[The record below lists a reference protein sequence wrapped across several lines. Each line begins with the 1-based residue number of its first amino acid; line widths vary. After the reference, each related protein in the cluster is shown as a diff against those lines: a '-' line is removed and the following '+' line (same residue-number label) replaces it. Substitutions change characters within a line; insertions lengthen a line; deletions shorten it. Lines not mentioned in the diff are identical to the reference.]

1 LSSYDSNF
9 EPVINIREQL
19 VHALCTRK
27 PFPKNL
33 AIPTTPTHSTKLDLL
48 LDLAFR
54 IPLLLNTVDLTT
66 GADFWKIDKPPI
78 KSLITL
84 EKALIAWLEAFCS
97 GSPNGDCVQS
107 DPAPRVT
114 DSPPSDCRS
123 SLFDLTCES
132 LCRICLLLVVESL
145 ADLESWTWPTYSPTF
160 TLNACVRALC
170 KTTSLLAEVAS
181 IPVCRARATSC
192 PLLFLSRYY
201 TRTKDAV
208 GLQWCLET
216 KETIYREAPYLRWDA
231 LLPWSLLTLHEIP
244 SYDARQPE
252 YHT

>member
-1 LSSYDSNF
+1 MVNSGG
-9 EPVINIREQL
+9 QL

-27 PFPKNL
+27 PFPGNL

-48 LDLAFR
+48 LDLASR
-54 IPLLLNTVDLTT
+54 IPLLLNTTDLIT
-66 GADFWKIDKPPI
+66 GADFGKIDNPLI

-97 GSPNGDCVQS
+97 GNAYGDYVQS

-114 DSPPSDCRS
+114 GFLPLDCRR

-145 ADLESWTWPTYSPTF
+145 TDLESWMWPTHSLTVTPD
-160 TLNACVRALC
+160 ACVRALR
-170 KTTSLLAEVAS
+170 KTTTLLAEAAGV
-181 IPVCRARATSC
+181 PVCKARATSC

-216 KETIYREAPYLRWDA
+216 KEAIYREAPYLRWDA
-231 LLPWSLLTLHEIP
+231 LLPWSLLTLHDIP
-244 SYDARQPE
+244 LYDAQHADHPA
-252 YHT
+252 

>member
-1 LSSYDSNF
+1 LLTHDSNF
-9 EPVINIREQL
+9 EPMINSGGQL

-33 AIPTTPTHSTKLDLL
+33 AIPTIPTHSTNLDLL
-48 LDLAFR
+48 LDLASR
-54 IPLLLNTVDLTT
+54 VPLLLNTVDLIT
-66 GADFWKIDKPPI
+66 GADFGKIGNSPI

-97 GSPNGDCVQS
+97 GSPYGDYVQS
-107 DPAPRVT
+107 DSAPRVT
-114 DSPPSDCRS
+114 GSLPRDCRR

-145 ADLESWTWPTYSPTF
+145 TDLESWMWPAHSLTF
-160 TLNACVRALC
+160 TPNACVRALR
-170 KTTSLLAEVAS
+170 KTTTLLAEVAS
-181 IPVCRARATSC
+181 IPVCKARATTC

-208 GLQWCLET
+208 GLQWCLDT
-216 KETIYREAPYLRWDA
+216 KEAIHREAPYLRWDA

-244 SYDARQPE
+244 LYDAQQPD
-252 YHT
+252 HPA